1 MTRKMI
7 VNTIGFLLFAL
18 VPAIASAT
26 GETFLVN
33 LMTRFLIYAIAAVS
47 LDLILGYGAMVSFGH
62 AAFFG
67 LGGYVIGIVGFH
79 MSQGDTLFGWSG
91 SEAALVMWPLA
102 VAAAALAGLVVGFL
116 SLRTSGVQF
125 IMITLAFGQMLYFI
139 LVGLMVYGG
148 DDGLSIDAR
157 NTLPGLDMN
166 HPATFYYVCLALLT
180 AWVLACRR
188 IVDSPFGMALQSIR
202 QNPRRSVG
210 LAFQPAAAKVVYQ
223 PLGVVGVIVPWN
235 YPLYLAF
242 GPLIGA
248 LAAGNRV
255 MIKMSESTPATS
267 QLVKELLARIFP
279 EDMVAVVLGE
289 AEVGQAFS
297 RLPFDHLLFTG
308 ATSIGKHVMRA
319 AAENLV
325 PVTLELGGKSP
336 AIVSADVPLADAAER
351 IAFGKTMNAGQTCVA
366 PDYVLVPI
374 ERLEGFVSAYREAVL
389 RLYPRLADNPD
400 YSAIINARQ
409 LKRLQDYLDDA
420 RAKGARVMP
429 LFDAPQQRR
438 MPHCLLLEVKE
449 QMRVM
454 QEEIFGPL
462 LPIVPYGELDEALAY
477 VNARP
482 RPLALYYFGY
492 DRGEQQRVLEGT
504 HSGGVCLNDTLLH
517 VAQDDL
523 PFGGIGPSGMGHYH
537 GHEGFLTFSKAR
549 AVFAKQR
556 FNAARL
562 IYPPYGKWWQKLIYA
577 LFIR

>member
-1 MTRKMI
+1 MVADVAYLQQNQQQI
-7 VNTIGFLLFAL
+7 EALEPLLAAQRAAYRANPMPSAEQRRAWLKAL
-18 VPAIASAT
+18 R
-26 GETFLVN
+26 E
-33 LMTRFLIYAIAAVS
+33 
-47 LDLILGYGAMVSFGH
+47 LILGEKQALIEAVSRDFSNR
-62 AAFFG
+62 AAEETLLAEIMPSLHG
-67 LGGYVIGIVGFH
+67 IDYASKRLGKW
-79 MSQGDTLFGWSG
+79 MKPS
-91 SEAALVMWPLA
+91 
-102 VAAAALAGLVVGFL
+102 
-116 SLRTSGVQF
+116 
-125 IMITLAFGQMLYFI
+125 
-139 LVGLMVYGG
+139 
-148 DDGLSIDAR
+148 
-157 NTLPGLDMN
+157 
-166 HPATFYYVCLALLT
+166 
-180 AWVLACRR
+180 
-188 IVDSPFGMALQSIR
+188 
-202 QNPRRSVG
+202 RRSVG

-366 PDYVLVPI
+366 PDYVLVPQD
-374 ERLEGFVSAYREAVL
+374 RLEGFVAAYRAAVQ
-389 RLYPRLADNPD
+389 RFYPKLENNPD
-400 YSAIINARQ
+400 YTAIINERQ
-409 LKRLQDYLDDA
+409 LGRLKGYIADA
-420 RAKGARVMP
+420 EAKGAQLVP
-429 LFDAPQQRR
+429 LFPGDQGRR
-438 MPHCLLLEVKE
+438 LAHSLVLNVSDEMKL
-449 QMRVM
+449 M

-462 LPIVPYGELDEALAY
+462 LPIVPYQRLDEAFAY
-477 VNARP
+477 INDRP

-492 DRGEQQRVLEGT
+492 DKGEQQRVLHET

-517 VAQDDL
+517 VAQDDM
-523 PFGGIGPSGMGHYH
+523 PFGGVGPSGMGHYH
-537 GHEGFLTFSKAR
+537 GHEGFLTFSKAKG
-549 AVFAKQR
+549 VLIKQR

-562 IYPPYGKWWQKLIYA
+562 IYPPYGTSIQKLIQK